1 MLVDVESTVRVVT
14 GTDGKRKRNRLGLV
28 EKKVRA
34 NERQK
39 EVQGMRQ
46 MGYGVPR

>member
-1 MLVDVESTVRVVT
+1 MEKGRETR
-14 GTDGKRKRNRLGLV
+14 GLD

-39 EVQGMRQ
+39 EVQGMRHV
-46 MGYGVPR
+46 GYGVRGLPRNGCGDQDFLYAE